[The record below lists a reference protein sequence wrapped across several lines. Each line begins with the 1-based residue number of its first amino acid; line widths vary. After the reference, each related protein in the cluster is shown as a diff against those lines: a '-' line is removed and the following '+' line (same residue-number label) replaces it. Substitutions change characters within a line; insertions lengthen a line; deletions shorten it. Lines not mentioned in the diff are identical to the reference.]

1 MQNNPFRCLFP
12 IFKTNPKIVYFDNAA
27 TSLKPQKVIDELTRF
42 YNTNGLNTKSFG
54 VLSHQNTLL
63 MNETRIKTANFI
75 NSKPEE
81 IIFTKGTT
89 DSLNIL
95 AQSLGETLQEGD
107 EIITSELEH
116 NSSVFPWFKQAKLK
130 KAKLIFVPLNEQN
143 QITVENFA
151 KVLTNKTKI
160 VVLTHV
166 SNLLGYETP
175 IKEITTLAHKKN
187 ALVILDSA
195 QSSSHLPIDVKF
207 LDIDFLA
214 FSSHKLYGPFGIGIL
229 FGKNHL
235 LEQLQPP
242 SFGGTSIKEF
252 SLKHFLLNE
261 GPNKFESGTPNIS
274 GILAFKKAL
283 EFVEEIGFENIQKH
297 EKKIYQNIMK
307 ELKQIPKI
315 TIYNPQAFSNIITF
329 NFNQIHAH
337 DAEAFLA
344 QENIY
349 VRTGRCCAFL
359 ATQKL
364 KQTSIIRVSIGI
376 HNNQEDIDILIKNL
390 KKTQTFFSKFN
401 K

>member
-75 NSKPEE
+75 NSKSEE

-116 NSSVFPWFKQAKLK
+116 NSSVLPWFKQAKLK

-175 IKEITTLAHKKN
+175 VKEITTLAHKNN

-207 LDIDFLA
+207 LDVDFLA

-261 GPNKFESGTPNIS
+261 GHNKFESGTPNIS

-376 HNNQEDIDILIKNL
+376 HNNQEDVDILIKNL